1 MIISLFVSL
10 YEEVL
15 TLKMEEHSKRTL
27 TTDMANV
34 HFFLRMAIHV
44 LEELVFAEE
53 LEFDFMLEIFSV

>member
-15 TLKMEEHSKRTL
+15 TLKKWKNIAKEL

-53 LEFDFMLEIFSV
+53 LEFDFLLEIF